1 MDEQLELPTSIVPKD
16 QQDEGNESS
25 EGEEMPD
32 WTNIPGIRGLSRA
45 IIPKRGEKEFEPA
58 EGGATALQSHVL
70 SKSRNAMF
78 EALRGSRGASS
89 KTISYAIW
97 YPEIARAHV
106 IAARGTHFSVLGHS
120 AVRPAGSTDSGPNKP
135 QKRLELMPEEALY
148 LMERGSLFCW
158 RDYEA
163 PIALIACSDNTLD
176 LEDCDL
182 SYGTPMTVQQA
193 FVEMIGEGKLDI
205 HCYIVYAYL
214 KRLGYV
220 VGRTIAPANTPH
232 YPLPPPNNTTSP
244 QVHPALT
251 NIRKF
256 LFLLVRPLGFLY
268 RKLLPLL
275 ESFTFGS
282 HHSPSIVGRLGLWPR
297 SFTTASIFASL
308 RSIRAGHDMPLRLH
322 PLRPPTDE
330 FKIFWNVWK
339 PSTPWRKLEVPK
351 PDFEIAVVEY
361 VAHSPLDL
369 ILSYIHYSARK
380 TPIPNIY
387 QLSTLFSSVEPR
399 PPPPPRKRGPP
410 NAKVVASQQKPLIQK
425 QAQPKTTGFW
435 DRVRRTLGFRLDQ
448 SLPVQRPNPFVHLKA
463 GRKSVVIAAVD
474 GSMVHLVRFGE
485 GDFAAWPMV

>member
-1 MDEQLELPTSIVPKD
+1 
-16 QQDEGNESS
+16 
-25 EGEEMPD
+25 
-32 WTNIPGIRGLSRA
+32 GIRGLSRA

-205 HCYIVYAYL
+205 HSPESARKVYAYL

-244 QVHPALT
+244 QSEGWVCGHDRLPPAST
-251 NIRKF
+251 RCYVTFRFDKAEIS
-256 LFLLVRPLGFLY
+256 LL
-268 RKLLPLL
+268 
-275 ESFTFGS
+275 
-282 HHSPSIVGRLGLWPR
+282 
-297 SFTTASIFASL
+297 ASIFASL

-351 PDFEIAVVEY
+351 PDFEIAVV
-361 VAHSPLDL
+361 D
-369 ILSYIHYSARK
+369 ARK
-380 TPIPNIY
+380 TPIPDIY